1 MQDRAAKSKRV
12 LAAQQQLHRVEQWK
26 LADLQGRL
34 ADLNAAQID
43 TISALNGS
51 ELHGLFIEATARRL
65 RSLAEE
71 AQRVT
76 LDKDKQSIK
85 TSEHAGRVRAAER
98 LAHALQIELD
108 REIERKE
115 LMEIIDQYLTNNRTS
130 LP

>member
-71 AQRVT
+71 AQRVM

>member
-34 ADLNAAQID
+34 AELNAAQID

-71 AQRVT
+71 AQRVM

>member
-26 LADLQGRL
+26 LADLQRRL
-34 ADLNAAQID
+34 AELNAAQID

-71 AQRVT
+71 ADRVT
-76 LDKDKQSIK
+76 LEKDKQSAK

-98 LAHALQIELD
+98 LAHTLQIELV

-115 LMEIIDQYLTNNRTS
+115 LMEIIDQYLTNTRTS

>member
-1 MQDRAAKSKRV
+1 MQGRAAKSKRV
-12 LAAQQQLHRVEQWK
+12 LAALQQLHRVEQWK
-26 LADLQGRL
+26 LSSLQRRL
-34 ADLNAAQID
+34 AELDAAQID

-71 AQRVT
+71 ADRVGR
-76 LDKDKQSIK
+76 DKDKQSMK

-98 LAHALQIELD
+98 LALALQIEVD
-108 REIERKE
+108 RDLGRKE
-115 LMEIIDQYLTNNRTS
+115 LMEIIDQFLTNSRTS

>member
-34 ADLNAAQID
+34 AELNAAQID

-71 AQRVT
+71 ADRVT
-76 LDKDKQSIK
+76 RDKDKQSVK